1 MENNDEEDI
10 KDWNQSSIIENHQL
24 PVSINLESI
33 QKELMNLHSL
43 VIKQGETINQLNERN
58 IKQDEIIVA
67 QSKII
72 EKLANK
78 LESFSYLEYNQNHLI
93 QNRKF

>member
-33 QKELMNLHSL
+33 QKELMNFHSH
-43 VIKQGETINQLNERN
+43 V
-58 IKQDEIIVA
+58 IKQDE
-67 QSKII
+67 KI
-72 EKLANK
+72 
-78 LESFSYLEYNQNHLI
+78 
-93 QNRKF
+93 

>member
-1 MENNDEEDI
+1 MMENNDEEDI

-33 QKELMNLHSL
+33 QKELMNLHSH

-58 IKQDEIIVA
+58 IKQDE
-67 QSKII
+67 KI
-72 EKLANK
+72 
-78 LESFSYLEYNQNHLI
+78 
-93 QNRKF
+93 